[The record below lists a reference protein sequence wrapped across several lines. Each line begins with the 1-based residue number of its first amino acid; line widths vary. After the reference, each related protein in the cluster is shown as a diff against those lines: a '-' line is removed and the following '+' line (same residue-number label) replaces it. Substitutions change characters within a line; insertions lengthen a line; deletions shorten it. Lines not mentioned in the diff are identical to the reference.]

1 MALLTFF
8 RFFLEKPT
16 ENLNFAGNKEKEI
29 MALNTNKNVKLYYTI
44 REVAKQFGVNESTL
58 RYWETKFPHLKPKV
72 NAQNVRHYT
81 QADID
86 KVAIIHNLVKVR
98 GFHADAARKMMD
110 KNPMGVERTADV
122 LSTLTTVRNELKEIK
137 RQLDQLV

>member
-1 MALLTFF
+1 
-8 RFFLEKPT
+8 
-16 ENLNFAGNKEKEI
+16 

-58 RYWETKFPHLKPKV
+58 RYWETEFPHLKPKV

-81 QADID
+81 QANID
-86 KVAIIHNLVKVR
+86 KVAVIHNLVKVR
-98 GFHADAARKMMD
+98 GFKVAAARKMMD

-122 LSTLTTVRNELKEIK
+122 LSTLTTVRNELKELK